1 MNSKSKIQLTCIIGL
16 TILLTACNQMSEQI
30 RDNSAGLNGGF
41 EASKNGLPVNWLMY
55 TSNTVP
61 NADFKI
67 ILDNKDFKEGKQS
80 LRFDVKECE
89 DIGGWHSPGFTNEFF
104 EVGRYNGQ
112 ARYKLSFWIKNNG
125 SKFIITAGGV
135 ESKGGDM
142 RTLIEGDEDIND
154 WKKLEYEIEVPKER
168 WLRMQLNIMQPG
180 TFWIDDINIEK
191 L

>member
-1 MNSKSKIQLTCIIGL
+1 MFLSRPVPGK
-16 TILLTACNQMSEQI
+16 LLVSCNQMSEHR

-41 EASKNGLPVNWLMY
+41 EISENGIPVNWLMY
-55 TSNTVP
+55 TSKTVP

-89 DIGGWHSPGFTNEFF
+89 EVGGWRSPGFTNEFF
-104 EVGRYNGQ
+104 EVGRYYGQ

-125 SKFIITAGGV
+125 SKFKITAGGV
-135 ESKGGDM
+135 ASKGGDM
-142 RTLIEGDEDIND
+142 ITLIESDEDIIA
-154 WKKLEYEIEVPKER
+154 WKKIEYEIEIPEER
-168 WLRMQLNIMQPG
+168 WLRMELNIIRPG
-180 TFWIDDINIEK
+180 TFWIDEIKIEK